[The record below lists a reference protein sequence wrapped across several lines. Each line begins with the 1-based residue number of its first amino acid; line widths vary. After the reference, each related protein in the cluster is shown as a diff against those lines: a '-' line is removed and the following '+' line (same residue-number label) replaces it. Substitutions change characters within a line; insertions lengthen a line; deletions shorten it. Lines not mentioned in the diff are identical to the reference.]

1 MEQSGPPSVELLS
14 EFDIAGTLVNVSEL
28 KRGHINRTFVGTWN
42 VHGVMRRYVHQVVN
56 HRVFQDIPGLMR
68 NVELV
73 TSAIK
78 GASKEGGSG
87 SGDVTLTIVPTKAGA
102 SWLRDQAG
110 EYWRTFEFI
119 ENSVSYDV
127 CPSGEYAFES
137 AAILGRFQRAL
148 STLSASSLVDT
159 IPFFHD
165 GARRVEALERAV
177 SDNSG
182 SRLEA
187 ARKEVDFALERKSFG
202 ELLVRSLN
210 EGKVPRRPTHNDM
223 KLNNVLFSSAG
234 PTAVSVVDLDTCMP
248 GTVLFDFGDL
258 VRNTAVPCE
267 EDEQDLSKVRV
278 DLELYE
284 ALCRGY
290 LREYGDVLTGTEREL
305 LPLSPR
311 VLALVLG
318 VRFLTDYLNG
328 DVYFRI
334 HRPAQNLDRART
346 QFAIVSAMERLEGR
360 MRDVIERS

>member
-1 MEQSGPPSVELLS
+1 
-14 EFDIAGTLVNVSEL
+14 
-28 KRGHINRTFVGTWN
+28 
-42 VHGVMRRYVHQVVN
+42 
-56 HRVFQDIPGLMR
+56 
-68 NVELV
+68 
-73 TSAIK
+73 
-78 GASKEGGSG
+78 
-87 SGDVTLTIVPTKAGA
+87 
-102 SWLRDQAG
+102 
-110 EYWRTFEFI
+110 
-119 ENSVSYDV
+119 
-127 CPSGEYAFES
+127 
-137 AAILGRFQRAL
+137 
-148 STLSASSLVDT
+148 
-159 IPFFHD
+159 
-165 GARRVEALERAV
+165 
-177 SDNSG
+177 
-182 SRLEA
+182 
-187 ARKEVDFALERKSFG
+187 
-202 ELLVRSLN
+202 
-210 EGKVPRRPTHNDM
+210 M